1 MPPWL
6 EMLFNKQVDGEAW
19 SCAYDAAI
27 REDGSLLFPAKLS
40 KEYLD
45 RQRKIQ
51 GSYIFAHQYLN
62 QIIPADDQDFKKE
75 WLKYYQDLPTFKY
88 TFACIDPAISLDQA
102 ACYTAFAIVDVDIN
116 NMWYLKAARRVRITA
131 TQTVKLIFDI
141 QQIYNCQVIGIETVA
156 YQAALVDFIR
166 DEMRKRKT
174 NLPIYGINRGPDKS
188 KNTRIRA
195 LVPRFEWQGILVKPG
210 LTEFEDEY
218 FKFPRGSY
226 VDILDALS
234 SIGEIAFPPSKDKEI
249 EREPA
254 PNSPFYEQWF
264 IKKRLGQ
271 AQREAKEG

>member
-1 MPPWL
+1 
-6 EMLFNKQVDGEAW
+6 MLFNKRVDGETW
-19 SCAYDAAI
+19 NVAYDSAI
-27 REDGSLLFPAKLS
+27 RDDGTLLFPKKLS
-40 KEYLD
+40 REYLD

-75 WLKYYQDLPTFKY
+75 WLKYYSELPKIAY

-102 ACYTAFAIVDVDIN
+102 ACYTAFAIVDVDVD

-141 QQIYNCQVIGIETVA
+141 QQIYKCQVIGVETVA

-166 DEMRKRKT
+166 DEMRKRRV
-174 NLPIYGINRGPDKS
+174 NLPIYPINRGPDKS

-195 LVPRFEWQGILVKPG
+195 LVPRFEWQGILIKPG

-218 FKFPRGSY
+218 AKFPRGSY
-226 VDILDALS
+226 VDILDALA
-234 SIGEIAFPPSKDKEI
+234 SIGEIAFPPSKEKER

-254 PNSPFYEQWF
+254 PNSPYYEQWF
-264 IKKRLGQ
+264 IRQRISQ
-271 AQREAKEG
+271 ASRETQD